1 MCLRTGLLS
10 EDPVLQCCTVGAAP
24 WLPPTSATLLA
35 ATHKCWLSAKMFCYC
50 SHPLEC
56 WPPGADAKILIVL
69 SSIGLSPKDA
79 ELLGQEGIEASV
91 RGRLR
96 PSADGSDVL
105 VDLQNKGLQCSACA
119 A

>member
-1 MCLRTGLLS
+1 MLYNGRS
-10 EDPVLQCCTVGAAP
+10 
-24 WLPPTSATLLA
+24 SLA
-35 ATHKCWLSAKMFCYC
+35 AAHICYVPGC
-50 SHPLEC
+50 RSLMLFVGKDACRYSHPLDC

-69 SSIGLSPKDA
+69 SSVGLSPEDA

-105 VDLQNKGLQCSACA
+105 VDL
-119 A
+119 